1 MDNELNKCGCGE
13 NCGCDHDHDHNH
25 EGCGEG
31 CGCGEHEHEHMV
43 VDLEDDNG
51 NVISCP
57 IIDAFEYEG
66 EEYVLAQDPEGD
78 SIYLFRATES
88 GELVVPDE
96 AEFDKVADYYSN
108 VLSDEE

>member
-13 NCGCDHDHDHNH
+13 NCGCEHDHNH
-25 EGCGEG
+25 EG

-78 SIYLFRATES
+78 SIYLFRATEE

-108 VLSDEE
+108 VLADEE

>member
-13 NCGCDHDHDHNH
+13 NCGCEHDHDH
-25 EGCGEG
+25 EG

-78 SIYLFRATES
+78 SIYLFRATEE

-108 VLSDEE
+108 VLADEE